1 MGFRKQ
7 LRSVSAV
14 LFMVLTLP
22 LLLCPLAGASQ
33 VKRPWSVLLIT
44 VDNLRPDRMSVYS
57 HDKNTTPYLARFAQ
71 EAAVFEKAFSTS
83 SWTAP
88 GIVSLVTGY
97 YPPVHAQNGRFSFYD
112 KKMTAALRVLAGQ
125 GYEILGEAIKGPSH
139 QGFGFKKE
147 LGKLPDRLESF
158 IENRINNDKPFFAW
172 AHLRNVHLPYSP
184 SKLQA
189 ERFGAAS
196 RTSKGIEAVRTHMVI
211 LRHPERVNVTFKHA
225 GKITFSSEDV
235 PVIKALYDSEVAEVD
250 ERLRRNLERMRET
263 GLLDRTIVIIS
274 ADHGEELFDHG
285 WIGHASTSYDGKL
298 YDELIRIPLIIR
310 VPDQSLTGRYDA
322 LVQGVDIMPTL
333 FDILGVD
340 DQAMEPAMQGVSFL
354 PVLKGDQESV
364 RDFVYTQTT
373 LKGWNTPKD
382 EMKTRVASVRSA
394 THKLIWFPTA
404 QGTRIEGYDLRQDPD
419 ELQNIY
425 LQNPAEFEALEEA
438 YLHWRLDNRLV
449 AAQLV
454 LGAAAVRIDNIAN
467 LVFDKDGLRPAVLGW
482 LAIQRMEETWG
493 LEPDIFYQHEQ
504 YVEKWQ
510 TVQLLSTK
518 MITRA
523 MTCKAQGGTL
533 RPSEATD
540 ILNVELW
547 QCDL

>member
-1 MGFRKQ
+1 MVFRKRS
-7 LRSVSAV
+7 RSVFHV
-14 LFMVLTLP
+14 LFMVLTIP
-22 LLLCPLAGASQ
+22 LLLCSLTGASQ
-33 VKRPWSVLLIT
+33 VQRPWSVLLIT

-57 HDKNTTPYLARFAQ
+57 HDKNTTPYLARFAN
-71 EAAVFEKAFSTS
+71 ESAVLEKAFSTS

-112 KKMTAALRVLAGQ
+112 REMTAALRVLAEK
-125 GYEILGEAIKGPSH
+125 GYEILGQGNKGPSH
-139 QGFGFKKE
+139 QDFGFEKK
-147 LGKLPDRLESF
+147 LGKSPDRLESF
-158 IENRINNDKPFFAW
+158 IENRINNKKPFFAW
-172 AHLRNVHLPYSP
+172 AHLRDVHLPYS
-184 SKLQA
+184 SSELQA
-189 ERFGAAS
+189 KRFGATS
-196 RTSKGIEAVRTHMVI
+196 RTSKGIEAVRNHNII
-211 LRHPERVNVTFKHA
+211 LRHPERVNVNFKHA

-235 PVIKALYDSEVAEVD
+235 PVIKALYDSKVADVD
-250 ERLRRNLERMRET
+250 ERLRRSLERMRET

-285 WIGHASTSYDGKL
+285 WIGHASTGYDGKL
-298 YDELIRIPLIIR
+298 YDELIHIPLIIR

-333 FDILGVD
+333 FDILGVE
-340 DQAMEPAMQGVSFL
+340 DQAMVPAMQGVSFL
-354 PVLKGDQESV
+354 PVLKGDRESV

-373 LKGWNTPKD
+373 LKGWTTPK
-382 EMKTRVASVRSA
+382 EEVKIRVASVRSA

-425 LQNPAEFEALEEA
+425 PQNPAEFEALEEA
-438 YLHWRLDNRLV
+438 YLHWKLDNRSA

-454 LGAAAVRIDNIAN
+454 LGGAVARIDNIAD
-467 LVFDKDGLRPAVLGW
+467 LVFDKDGLRRAVENW
-482 LAIQRMEETWG
+482 LAIQSMEETWG

-504 YVEKWQ
+504 YAEKWQ
-510 TVQLLSTK
+510 KVQRLSAK

-523 MTCKAQGGTL
+523 ITCKAQGGTL
-533 RPSEATD
+533 RPPEATH
-540 ILNVELW
+540 ILKVELW
-547 QCDL
+547 KCDS